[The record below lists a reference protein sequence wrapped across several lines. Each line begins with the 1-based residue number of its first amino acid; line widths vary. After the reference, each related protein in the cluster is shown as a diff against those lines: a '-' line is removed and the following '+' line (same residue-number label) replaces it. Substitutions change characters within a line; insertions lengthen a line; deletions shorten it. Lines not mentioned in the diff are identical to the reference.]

1 MGEVLLIPFL
11 WGNFQKFSKM
21 SQQILTKGCQ
31 PTPSPLWGPTQ
42 LKHTAL
48 SPHARQHSLPC
59 WFQGGQF
66 LQAATGAVC
75 GLKAGTTTSPTCGFS
90 KHLSG
95 KQTILVGAVFH
106 GGWRKHWGI
115 GMAEEGYSEIA
126 DSHGKVLF
134 SLANGHEKRGKKDHL
149 LGSSFSIHI
158 DSVTHRW
165 LLSSS
170 FHR

>member
-11 WGNFQKFSKM
+11 RGNFQKFSKM
-21 SQQILTKGCQ
+21 SQQILTKDCQ
-31 PTPSPLWGPTQ
+31 PTPSPPWGPTQ

-59 WFQGGQF
+59 WLQGGQL
-66 LQAATGAVC
+66 LQAAIGAVC

-95 KQTILVGAVFH
+95 KQTVLVGAVFH

-115 GMAEEGYSEIA
+115 GMTEEGYSEIA

-134 SLANGHEKRGKKDHL
+134 SLANGHGKRGKRPFTRQL
-149 LGSSFSIHI
+149 IFNSY
-158 DSVTHRW
+158 
-165 LLSSS
+165 
-170 FHR
+170 